1 MTREEKIEYIL
12 ERLATADDFVLE
24 QIFDFLQEVEY

>member
-1 MTREEKIEYIL
+1 MTTEDMLAYIIISLQSADEYTI
-12 ERLATADDFVLE
+12 E